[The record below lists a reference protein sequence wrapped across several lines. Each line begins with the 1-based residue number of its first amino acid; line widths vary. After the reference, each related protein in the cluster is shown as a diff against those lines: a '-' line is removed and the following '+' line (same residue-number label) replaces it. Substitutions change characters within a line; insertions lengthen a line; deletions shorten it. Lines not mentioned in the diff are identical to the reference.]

1 VTGSAKPK
9 SQGPARSVS
18 RRELT
23 HAANAG
29 DQFAA
34 GVDKP
39 EQPLTGG
46 LSAADQS
53 KALQACGKRVAPT
66 SSCKVVL
73 KIAIFFDGTG
83 NNLDADLG
91 TFEHSNV
98 ARLYRAHPR
107 DDDIKHQYRRYV
119 PGLGTYFKDVG
130 DQGDDNGMA
139 FARYGDARLEWAMKE
154 VDSIINQYV
163 PDRIISVHFA
173 LFGFSRGAAL
183 ARAFAIMLQKRCKA
197 AGAAWHWTSLNRPAD
212 IYFMGIW
219 DTVASV
225 GLPASSGQLSFRI
238 AKKWVSLDDALQ
250 KRRTAPDDGITP
262 PDKGDEPQPG
272 IALGHR
278 PGAMPA
284 PGLAAGHMGWGDDLR
299 LPPMTLKCV
308 HFTAGHE
315 VRNSFPL
322 DSVREGIRWPVGI
335 AVDERVYPGVHSDV
349 GGGYRPGEG
358 GKSPQRS
365 MLMSLVP
372 LNEMLAEARKAG
384 VPLTQP
390 IEDDFAM
397 HPEML
402 KRWHA
407 YMTHP
412 SLTSNRSTEAW
423 MLAHMRLYYAWR
435 FHVIRRN
442 QTAKGRAE
450 AADINAREKTFR
462 EEEASLDRQIA
473 EAEKDPE
480 RLAAMKERD
489 AANAE
494 LEAANMRNRSTG
506 GGNPYWQSREK
517 QAAESRVAQARARK
531 AAADRNFAEADD
543 KRARLVAR
551 KRTLPGSGLVESMDT
566 YDANLMLDAQAILE
580 QRRRLPNVP
589 LRPHYVRLIEA
600 YEAEFKQNRGLLKE
614 YPDALALFD
623 HHVHDSLAGFAKDAT
638 LPSDPRIVFL
648 GRDERAMH
656 ANLEAKR
663 PASMQA

>member
-1 VTGSAKPK
+1 MTESAKPK
-9 SQGPARSVS
+9 SQGPTRSAS
-18 RRELT
+18 SRELT

-34 GVDKP
+34 GVDEP
-39 EQPLTGG
+39 AQPRMDG
-46 LSAADQS
+46 LSPAEQA
-53 KALQACGKRVAPT
+53 KALQACGKRLAPT
-66 SSCKVVL
+66 ASCKVKL

-107 DDDIKHQYRRYV
+107 DDEVKHEYRRYV

-130 DQGDDNGMA
+130 DPGDDNGMA
-139 FARYGDARLEWAMKE
+139 FARYGDVRLEWAMKE
-154 VDSIINQYV
+154 VDKIIEEYV
-163 PDRIISVHFA
+163 PQRILSIHFA
-173 LFGFSRGAAL
+173 LSGFSRGAAL
-183 ARAFAIMLQKRCKA
+183 ARAFAVMLQKRCRQV
-197 AGAAWHWTSLNRPAD
+197 GAHWHWDTPDRPAD
-212 IYFMGIW
+212 IYFLGIW

-225 GLPASSGQLSFRI
+225 GLPASSGQLSIRI
-238 AKKWVSLDDALQ
+238 AKKWVTLDEGLE
-250 KRRTAPDDGITP
+250 KRRTASDDGLAP
-262 PDKGDEPQPG
+262 PDKKGEPQPG

-322 DSVREGIRWPVGI
+322 DSVREGIRLPVGI
-335 AVDERVYPGVHSDV
+335 SVDERVYPGVHSDV

-358 GKSPQRS
+358 GKSPHPEE
-365 MLMSLVP
+365 LMSLIP
-372 LNEMLAEARKAG
+372 LNEMLAEAVKAG

-390 IEDDFAM
+390 IPDDFRMAQQ
-397 HPEML
+397 ML
-402 KRWHA
+402 KRWKA
-407 YMTHP
+407 YMAHP
-412 SLTSNRSTEAW
+412 SLTGNRSTEAW

-442 QTAKGRAE
+442 QAAKGRAE

-462 EEEASLDRQIA
+462 EEEALLDKQIT
-473 EAEKDPE
+473 EAEKEPE

-494 LEAANMRNRSTG
+494 LEAATMKNRSTG
-506 GGNPYWQSREK
+506 GGNPYWRSREK
-517 QAAESRVAQARARK
+517 QMAEARVAQARARK
-531 AAADRNFAEADD
+531 AAADKNFAEADD

-551 KRTLPGSGLVESMDT
+551 KRTLPGSGLVKNMDN
-566 YDANLMLDAQAILE
+566 YDANLMLDVKTILD
-580 QRRRLPNVP
+580 QQRRLPNVP

-600 YEAEFKQNRGLLKE
+600 YEAEFNQNRGLLND

-623 HHVHDSLAGFAKDAT
+623 NHVHDSLAGFAKDAT
-638 LPSDPRIVFL
+638 LPSDPRIVFV
-648 GRDERAMH
+648 GGDERAMH
-656 ANLEAKR
+656 ARQDSKE
-663 PASMQA
+663 PAAMSA